1 VGGCGE
7 ATNGEDA
14 VREVARLLPDVI
26 LLDLSIPYFMV
37 LELPRSSKRLSCFG
51 GNTDE

>member
-1 VGGCGE
+1 VVCGE

-14 VREVARLLPDVI
+14 MRDVARLLPDVI

-37 LELPRSSKRLSCFG
+37 LELPRSSKEIIRLWW
-51 GNTDE
+51 